1 MPSQTFLPAVH
12 FRRLPPLFCLSF
24 GALCSLLITGFVHF
38 QRFEQKN
45 DQLLHDY
52 GAAVASVTAFQS
64 VDAAVA
70 GDLLGLRAQLQAVAV
85 QPRVRSAA
93 VLDADGN
100 LLVEAGDAF
109 DAEQQYSVVSPILVD
124 QRTIGQIRVGME
136 ADFPGDGALFW
147 TFWGISG
154 LLMLA
159 AALSLFDARGDAWYF
174 RDKEEGGADE
184 VEADLKLPDGFQDDT
199 AWPYTGLADDAT
211 NREAGMPDAAV
222 QDTEAQAEVHEGDLV
237 ALHNQ
242 AVSEDAGPVS
252 AGTHSDLI
260 IFLPNRR
267 RLQQQLCK
275 DGYGRLMTQYNR
287 IFSAVLALYDGEC
300 ISSDDDYFCVRFGGQ
315 GEITEA
321 TYQAICAAFLIRHL
335 NQHQKF
341 KLEVLAQ
348 ICATDCDVKLAMSDR
363 GIYLQGSLINDSLA
377 ERLETS
383 DAGDGRVQVV
393 GLRSP
398 YHSTV
403 QNHQSRLLKAIA

>member
-24 GALCSLLITGFVHF
+24 GALCSLLITGFVHI

-52 GAAVASVTAFQS
+52 GTAVASVTAFQS

-70 GDLLGLRAQLQAVAV
+70 SDLLGLRAQLQAVAV

-124 QRTIGQIRVGME
+124 QRAIGQIRVGME
-136 ADFPGDGALFW
+136 ADFPGDGAVFW

-154 LLMLA
+154 LLLLT

-174 RDKEEGGADE
+174 RDKDNDSADGDE
-184 VEADLKLPDGFQDDT
+184 AEADLKVPEGFHDDT
-199 AWPYTGLADDAT
+199 AWQYTELADDVLSQDAGVSEAT
-211 NREAGMPDAAV
+211 V
-222 QDTEAQAEVHEGDLV
+222 QEGDLV
-237 ALHNQ
+237 ALHDQ
-242 AVSEDAGPVS
+242 EVPQDAEPAS

-275 DGYGRLMTQYNR
+275 DGYGRLMAQYNR

-300 ISSDDDYFCVRFGGQ
+300 VSSDEDYFCVRFGGQ

>member
-1 MPSQTFLPAVH
+1 M
-12 FRRLPPLFCLSF
+12 
-24 GALCSLLITGFVHF
+24 CSLLITGFVHF

-70 GDLLGLRAQLQAVAV
+70 NDLLGLRAQLQAVAV

-93 VLDADGN
+93 VLDVDGR
-100 LLVEAGDAF
+100 LLVEAGAAHD
-109 DAEQQYSVVSPILVD
+109 DEQHYSVASPILMD
-124 QRTIGQIRVGME
+124 QRTIGQIRVGMD
-136 ADFPGDGALFW
+136 ADFQGDDALLW

-154 LLMLA
+154 LLMLTA
-159 AALSLFDARGDAWYF
+159 ILSLFDARGDAWYF
-174 RDKEEGGADE
+174 RHKGDEDAGDEDAGEEDDM
-184 VEADLKLPDGFQDDT
+184 DLPEGFQDDT
-199 AWPYTGLADDAT
+199 AWHYAESKFVETGVADEDLIT
-211 NREAGMPDAAV
+211 SHHEDSPQEGVAA
-222 QDTEAQAEVHEGDLV
+222 
-237 ALHNQ
+237 
-242 AVSEDAGPVS
+242 P

-275 DGYGRLMTQYNR
+275 DGYARLMAQFSR
-287 IFSAVLALYDGEC
+287 IFSAVLALYNGEC
-300 ISSDDDYFCVRFGGQ
+300 VSSDEDYFCVRFAGNGDM
-315 GEITEA
+315 TEA

-348 ICATDCDVKLAMSDR
+348 VCASDCDVKLAMKDR
-363 GIYLQGSLINDSLA
+363 GVYLQATLLNEFLA
-377 ERLETS
+377 ERLETE
-383 DAGDGRVQVV
+383 DVGGGRLQVS
-393 GLRSP
+393 GLRAP
-398 YHSTV
+398 YQSTV